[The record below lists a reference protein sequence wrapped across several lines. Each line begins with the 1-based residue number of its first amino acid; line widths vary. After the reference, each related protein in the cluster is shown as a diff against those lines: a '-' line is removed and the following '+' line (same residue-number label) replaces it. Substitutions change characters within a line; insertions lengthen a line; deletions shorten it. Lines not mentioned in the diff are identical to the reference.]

1 MPANSFD
8 IVVIGGGII
17 GLATAMKMAE
27 RFPKLSLLVLE
38 KETDLARHQTGHN
51 SGVIHG
57 GIYYKPGSLKA
68 ETCVAGR
75 RALLDFCDRN
85 GIAYELCGK
94 VIVATGAE
102 ELPRL
107 EELFRR
113 GTANGVPGL
122 ETIGPE
128 RLREIEP
135 EARGIRA
142 VYSPATGIIDFT
154 QVAKAYAAKLREAG
168 GEILTSREVKN
179 IFHQSGETVIQTS
192 REEFRARYVLNCGG
206 LFSDR
211 IARMTSARGASASDD
226 TSARGVLASD
236 DTSARGVLAS
246 DDTSA
251 RGVLASDDDIDV
263 QIVPF
268 RGEYY
273 KIAPER
279 GSRIKGLIYPV
290 PDPRFPFLGVHFTRS
305 IHGYV
310 EAGPN
315 AVLAFAR
322 EGYRKT
328 DIKLRDLWE
337 TVSFRGFRSL
347 AKKYW
352 RIGLEEQYRSL
363 SKRAFTTALKRLV
376 PAITIDDLKPGGSG
390 VRAQAV
396 ASNGAL
402 LDDFVI
408 RQTGNAIHVL
418 NAPSPGATASLAIGE
433 RIVATAVSAFGLA
446 D

>member
-8 IVVIGGGII
+8 LTVIGAGIV
-17 GLATAMKMAE
+17 GLASAMKMAE
-27 RFPKLSLLVLE
+27 RFPRLRLLVLE
-38 KETDLARHQTGHN
+38 KESEIARHQTGHN

-85 GIAYELCGK
+85 GIAYHLCGK
-94 VIVATGAE
+94 VIVATDE
-102 ELPRL
+102 EEIPRL

-113 GTANGVPGL
+113 GQANQVPGL
-122 ETIGPE
+122 EKIGPE
-128 RLREIEP
+128 RLGEIEP
-135 EARGIRA
+135 HARGIRA
-142 VYSPATGIIDFT
+142 VYSPTTGIIDFT
-154 QVAKAYAAKLREAG
+154 QVAEAYARRVRELG
-168 GEILTSREVKN
+168 GEVRTSREVKD
-179 IFHQSGETVIQTS
+179 IFHRGGELIVQTS
-192 REEFRARYVLNCGG
+192 REEIRTRYLLNCGG

-211 IARMTSARGASASDD
+211 IARMTSTRGPSASGD
-226 TSARGVLASD
+226 TSARGVFASD
-236 DTSARGVLAS
+236 DLM
-246 DDTSA
+246 
-251 RGVLASDDDIDV
+251 DV
-263 QIVPF
+263 KIVPF

-273 KIAPER
+273 KVAPER
-279 GSRIKGLIYPV
+279 GSLIKGLIYPV

-322 EGYRKT
+322 EGYRWT
-328 DIKLRDLWE
+328 DFNAGDLWE
-337 TVSFRGFRSL
+337 TLSFSGFRSV
-347 AKKYW
+347 ARKYW
-352 RIGLEEQYRSL
+352 KMGLEENYRSL
-363 SKRAFTTALKRLV
+363 SKGAFTKALRRLV
-376 PAITIDDLKPGGSG
+376 PAITIDDLTPGGSG

-396 ASNGAL
+396 ASDGTL

-408 RQTGNAIHVL
+408 QQTANAIHVL

-433 RIVATAVSAFGLA
+433 RIVATAAQTFSLH

>member
-1 MPANSFD
+1 
-8 IVVIGGGII
+8 
-17 GLATAMKMAE
+17 MKMAE
-27 RFPKLSLLVLE
+27 RFPRLRLLVLE
-38 KETDLARHQTGHN
+38 KESAIARHQTGHN

-68 ETCVAGR
+68 ETCVTGR
-75 RALLDFCDRN
+75 LALLDFCDRN
-85 GIAYELCGK
+85 GIAYDLCGK
-94 VIVATGAE
+94 VIVATDE
-102 ELPRL
+102 EEIPRL

-113 GTANGVPGL
+113 GAANQVPGL
-122 ETIGPE
+122 EMIGPE
-128 RLREIEP
+128 RLGEIEP
-135 EARGIRA
+135 NARGIRA

-154 QVAKAYAAKLREAG
+154 QVAGAYARRVRDLG
-168 GEILTSREVKN
+168 GEVRTLREVKN
-179 IFHQSGETVIQTS
+179 IVHRGGELIVQTS
-192 REEFRARYVLNCGG
+192 QEEIHTRYLLNCGG

-211 IARMTSARGASASDD
+211 IARMASARGASAS
-226 TSARGVLASD
+226 
-236 DTSARGVLAS
+236 
-246 DDTSA
+246 
-251 RGVLASDDDIDV
+251 DDIDV

-273 KIAPER
+273 KVTPEG
-279 GSRIKGLIYPV
+279 GSLIKGLIYPV

-322 EGYRKT
+322 EGYRWT
-328 DIKLRDLWE
+328 DINLRDLRE
-337 TVSFRGFRSL
+337 TLSFSGFRAV
-347 AKKYW
+347 AKRYW
-352 RIGLEEQYRSL
+352 KMGLEENYRSL
-363 SKRAFTTALKRLV
+363 SKRAFTKALQRLV
-376 PAITIDDLKPGGSG
+376 PAITIYDLKPGGSG

-396 ASNGAL
+396 ASDGAL

-408 RQTGNAIHVL
+408 KQTGNAIHVL

-433 RIVATAVSAFGLA
+433 RIVSTAAKAFSLH